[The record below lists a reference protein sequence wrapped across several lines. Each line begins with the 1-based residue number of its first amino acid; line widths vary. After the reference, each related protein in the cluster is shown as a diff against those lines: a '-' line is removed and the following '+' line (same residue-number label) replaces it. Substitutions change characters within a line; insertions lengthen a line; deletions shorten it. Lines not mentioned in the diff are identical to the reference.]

1 MDWFILLT
9 GSKAPGSSE
18 NTGYT
23 AFQAFVVQKDGEDYT
38 LAAWNDTS
46 EWDSSVGF
54 MVHTLVTN
62 DRTVIYGFTTDTVF
76 GVWDQENRHD
86 VSFDEITVTFQDSSI
101 PLTRSID
108 PGKPFLTFSEGTRS
122 IADISLSLIHI

>member
-1 MDWFILLT
+1 MD
-9 GSKAPGSSE
+9 
-18 NTGYT
+18 
-23 AFQAFVVQKDGEDYT
+23 
-38 LAAWNDTS
+38 
-46 EWDSSVGF
+46 
-54 MVHTLVTN
+54 
-62 DRTVIYGFTTDTVF
+62 FTTDTVF

-122 IADISLSLIHI
+122 IADISFPTVSGRQTGQMYRETD